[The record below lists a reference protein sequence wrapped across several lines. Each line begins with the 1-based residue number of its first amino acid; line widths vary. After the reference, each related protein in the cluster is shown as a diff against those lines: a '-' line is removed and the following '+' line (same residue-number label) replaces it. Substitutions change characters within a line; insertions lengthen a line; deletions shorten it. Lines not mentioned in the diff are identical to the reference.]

1 MAMEN
6 NIKWWN
12 ESIRLKAKNKRRN
25 ERRKLGIKIPKENT
39 NNNEGES
46 K

>member
-1 MAMEN
+1 MAMKN

-12 ESIRLKAKNKRRN
+12 ESARLKAKNKRRS
-25 ERRKLGIKIPKENT
+25 ERRKLGIKLPKKNT
-39 NNNEGES
+39 STSEGES